1 MVAVC
6 DADETYGNYAVILAK
21 QSYNAGSANS
31 LGDEARV
38 KVLLADGTIDTYD
51 VYSINGK
58 KPGAEGY
65 EANEKAIAQYDIYS
79 YAMTDDGDI
88 KLGTER
94 GSVANI
100 TTGMS
105 YTKGSSS
112 LTLSGDK
119 YTVTSGTVFLYYDG
133 SDVTRFEGRTS
144 PDIAKFSSETAVTVA
159 TSSNKPNEAAVV
171 FVNDTATAQYDG
183 NYLYIYK
190 DKVSKNSDGYEAD
203 AILADGTI
211 ATIII
216 DSGSFDNFAVAGESM
231 KVKVGMYAYSVSDD
245 VYSLSQS
252 SNGYSEYVLGGTI
265 TASRSDYITVGDS
278 YTLTGDTVIAYGEKN
293 KTASVG
299 EALNTGDNVVFV
311 INEDEEV
318 EFAVITAYAADEY
331 AVAVTGTGDDD
342 KLTYEVNGE
351 TMDLEDGNLAV
362 GTVLTIEAEPEN
374 MVVVDIN
381 GEKTYLEDGD
391 TYELTAA
398 DTTFE
403 VVAKPTVTLTG
414 TSADAASVTA
424 TYSSIDGTPYMPGA
438 EVEVELTL
446 SGTAEAGKTV
456 TVSVD
461 GAEGT
466 YTSAI
471 EAEGVEV
478 DATFGVVISAETE
491 VDGTVTFTFEVGTK
505 DVELTVGVLAASA
518 G

>member
-1 MVAVC
+1 M
-6 DADETYGNYAVILAK
+6 
-21 QSYNAGSANS
+21 
-31 LGDEARV
+31 
-38 KVLLADGTIDTYD
+38 
-51 VYSINGK
+51 
-58 KPGAEGY
+58 
-65 EANEKAIAQYDIYS
+65 
-79 YAMTDDGDI
+79 
-88 KLGTER
+88 
-94 GSVANI
+94 
-100 TTGMS
+100 
-105 YTKGSSS
+105 
-112 LTLSGDK
+112 
-119 YTVTSGTVFLYYDG
+119 FLYYDG
-133 SDVTRFEGRTS
+133 SDVVRFVGKTS
-144 PDIAKFSSETAVTVA
+144 PDISYDSASVATTVA
-159 TSSNKPNEAAVV
+159 VSNNNPKEAAVV

-183 NYLYIYK
+183 NYLYVYK
-190 DKVSKNSDGYEAD
+190 EKVAKNSDGYEAD
-203 AILADGTI
+203 VILADGTI
-211 ATIII
+211 TTITI
-216 DSGSFDNFAVAGESM
+216 DSESFDSFKIVGGGM
-231 KVKVGMYAYSVSDD
+231 KINAGMYAYSVTDD
-245 VYSLSQS
+245 VYSLSNS
-252 SNGYSEYVLGGTI
+252 GTPATFI
-265 TASRSDYITVGDS
+265 KSGVILASRSDYITLDES
-278 YTLTGDTVIAYGEKN
+278 YTLIDDTIVAYGETN